1 MKRPI
6 GPFVGICI
14 GRLVNVKRSLMY
26 SVLVWE

>member
-1 MKRPI
+1 MYAVL
-6 GPFVGICI
+6 PFVVSTCI